1 MNGRTGFNARSGLL
15 IGLICVPIFIGA
27 LDLTVVSAILPHVI
41 NDLEIPLQS
50 GLDNASWIVTGYLL
64 AYSVSMTF
72 MGRLSDLKGRR
83 VVFLIALAIFMV
95 GSYLVAVADTWP
107 TRLGLQI
114 YYWVSSGRPDVSY
127 VTLDVLITA
136 RMIQAFGAGSMVP
149 VGMALVGDLYPPGK
163 RARLLGLIAAVDTMG
178 WVVGHLYGGILV
190 RYWDWQM
197 IFWLNLPICFLALVI
212 IWFLLRGIPQDKNPG
227 KMDWGS
233 VLLLAASLTFLNL
246 GLGSS
251 QQPGASVNVDGQ
263 TSLNPRAL
271 PLLVGAVL
279 LLLFFIIW
287 QKRSRDPLIDLDLFR
302 LRNYPAASIA
312 NFLIGISLFI
322 AIANVPIFIN
332 SLVASSIEQGAWDS
346 GWMLSSLTIPL
357 AVASIPGG
365 ILSDRFGYRLPAVL
379 GLILA
384 IIGFSLMQTWQIGTS
399 YSMMI
404 PHLILCGSG
413 IGLTMAPIAAA
424 LINSS
429 PSLQRGT
436 SSALV
441 IIFRLI
447 GMTLGVSM
455 VTSYDLIRFEKIS
468 DSLLQ
473 NAATQNDIFQVGLLS
488 MQKVISETFIMA
500 GIVAVI
506 ALVPALFLKAH
517 SNTNKEVYDG

>member
-1 MNGRTGFNARSGLL
+1 MKGRSGLSSNSGLL
-15 IGLICVPIFIGA
+15 IGLICIPIFVGA

-50 GLDNASWIVTGYLL
+50 GLENASWIVTGYLL
-64 AYSVSMTF
+64 AYSLSMTF

-83 VVFLIALAIFMV
+83 FVFLVSLVIFMV
-95 GSYLVAVADTWP
+95 GSYLVAVSDTWP

-114 YYWVSSGRPDVSY
+114 YSWVSSGRPDVSY
-127 VTLDVLITA
+127 ITLDVLITA

-149 VGMALVGDLYPPGK
+149 VGMALVGDLYPQGK
-163 RARLLGLIAAVDTMG
+163 RARLLGLIAAVDTLG

-197 IFWLNLPICFLALVI
+197 IFWLNLPICFLALLL
-212 IWFLLRGIPQDKNPG
+212 IWLLLRGTEQKINPG
-227 KMDWGS
+227 NMDWAGVILIS
-233 VLLLAASLTFLNL
+233 ASLTFLNL

-251 QQPGASVNVDGQ
+251 QQTSASINISSQ
-263 TSLNPRAL
+263 TGLNSRVGSLL
-271 PLLVGAVL
+271 ISSIVLLV
-279 LLLFFIIW
+279 LFIFW

-302 LRNYPAASIA
+302 LMNFPAASIA
-312 NFLIGISLFI
+312 NFLIGISLFV

-357 AVASIPGG
+357 AIASVPGG

-384 IIGFSLMQTWQIGTS
+384 IIGFILMQTWHIGTS
-399 YSMMI
+399 YSEMI
-404 PHLILCGSG
+404 PHLIICGFG
-413 IGLTMAPIAAA
+413 IGMTMAPIAAA

-429 PSLQRGT
+429 PSHKRGT

-447 GMTLGVSM
+447 GMTIGVSM
-455 VTSYDLIRFEKIS
+455 VTSYDLIRFERIS
-468 DSLLQ
+468 DSLLK
-473 NAATQNDIFQVGLLS
+473 NAASQNGILQVGLEA
-488 MQKVISETFIMA
+488 MQKVISETFIIA

-506 ALVPALFLKAH
+506 ALIPSMVLKTQ
-517 SNTNKEVYDG
+517 SRVIEEVNDG